1 MVNLLLIEGEDKSH
15 YVWIKDFNGLLSF
28 GTKTH
33 LFCPYCCHGYD
44 TRYNA
49 KKKLV
54 DHMSVCREFGGQ
66 RTFMPKKGKNIIK
79 FKDYHKSLKLPVVI
93 YADFE
98 TINDKAH
105 GCEPNPQNNET
116 DNSSWTKIKTKHK
129 CSGYSYTVISPY
141 FPSRTETYRGEDAG
155 EKFLK
160 VILEEE
166 KSILKWMKEN
176 EKELNLSKEEQL
188 EFQQADHCHICK
200 EKFINK
206 SAPDHSHHLKQIKE
220 LLEANKLS
228 LLKIPSIPQVKRQ
241 RRLLSLS
248 MHPDKVGPERE
259 EEYKSFLNKN
269 DELTNYLITNE
280 VIVNEKEEFEPEDDY
295 SEEELE
301 RIQKLGWKVR
311 DHDHWSGEFRGA
323 AHNGCNIAYRKV
335 QKVPVFFHN
344 LSGYDGHIIFQ
355 NIGKVKCKDPKPI
368 AKSMEKYIGFE
379 IGNLQFKDSLQHLSA
394 SLDKLV
400 NNLADKANIQG
411 CLHCPYRGIKKDVEK
426 HMKARHRKEFEPIY
440 EHKIKNPT
448 LEALF
453 RNLYARFQ
461 TKWKHLPEEAFELL
475 TRKGIYPYSYMNS
488 FDKFK
493 ETSLPPKES
502 FYNDLSRKHISDKD
516 FEYVKKIWTTFELQS
531 LGELHD
537 LYMET
542 DTLQLAD
549 IFENFRDGIL
559 KNYELDPAHFY
570 TAPALSWSAGLKYTK
585 VQLELPRDPD
595 MHMFFDKGLRGG
607 ISMVANHF
615 ARANNPE
622 MKEHWDPKQLQQ
634 SVWLGYVPILTH
646 WGFLMG
652 VETRTR

>member
-1 MVNLLLIEGEDKSH
+1 M
-15 YVWIKDFNGLLSF
+15 
-28 GTKTH
+28 
-33 LFCPYCCHGYD
+33 
-44 TRYNA
+44 
-49 KKKLV
+49 
-54 DHMSVCREFGGQ
+54 
-66 RTFMPKKGKNIIK
+66 
-79 FKDYHKSLKLPVVI
+79 
-93 YADFE
+93 
-98 TINDKAH
+98 
-105 GCEPNPQNNET
+105 
-116 DNSSWTKIKTKHK
+116 
-129 CSGYSYTVISPY
+129 
-141 FPSRTETYRGEDAG
+141 
-155 EKFLK
+155 
-160 VILEEE
+160 
-166 KSILKWMKEN
+166 
-176 EKELNLSKEEQL
+176 
-188 EFQQADHCHICK
+188 
-200 EKFINK
+200 
-206 SAPDHSHHLKQIKE
+206 
-220 LLEANKLS
+220 
-228 LLKIPSIPQVKRQ
+228 
-241 RRLLSLS
+241 
-248 MHPDKVGPERE
+248 
-259 EEYKSFLNKN
+259 
-269 DELTNYLITNE
+269 
-280 VIVNEKEEFEPEDDY
+280 
-295 SEEELE
+295 
-301 RIQKLGWKVR
+301 R

-394 SLDKLV
+394 SLDKLIR
-400 NNLADKANIQG
+400 NLADKANIQG

-426 HMKARHRKEFEPIY
+426 HMKARHRKEFEPTY

-549 IFENFRDGIL
+549 VFENFRDGIL

-585 VQLELPRDPD
+585 VQLELPQDPD

-607 ISMVANHF
+607 ISMVANPY
-615 ARANNPE
+615 ARSNNPE
-622 MKEHWDPKQLQQ
+622 MKEHWDPKQKKSYIFFSDCNNQYGWAM
-634 SVWLGYVPILTH
+634 SH
-646 WGFLMG
+646 FLPTVSDG
-652 VETRTR
+652 CGN

>member
-1 MVNLLLIEGEDKSH
+1 M
-15 YVWIKDFNGLLSF
+15 
-28 GTKTH
+28 
-33 LFCPYCCHGYD
+33 
-44 TRYNA
+44 
-49 KKKLV
+49 
-54 DHMSVCREFGGQ
+54 
-66 RTFMPKKGKNIIK
+66 
-79 FKDYHKSLKLPVVI
+79 
-93 YADFE
+93 
-98 TINDKAH
+98 
-105 GCEPNPQNNET
+105 
-116 DNSSWTKIKTKHK
+116 
-129 CSGYSYTVISPY
+129 
-141 FPSRTETYRGEDAG
+141 
-155 EKFLK
+155 
-160 VILEEE
+160 
-166 KSILKWMKEN
+166 
-176 EKELNLSKEEQL
+176 
-188 EFQQADHCHICK
+188 
-200 EKFINK
+200 
-206 SAPDHSHHLKQIKE
+206 
-220 LLEANKLS
+220 
-228 LLKIPSIPQVKRQ
+228 
-241 RRLLSLS
+241 
-248 MHPDKVGPERE
+248 
-259 EEYKSFLNKN
+259 
-269 DELTNYLITNE
+269 ITNE

-355 NIGKVKCKDPKPI
+355 KIGKGKCKDPKPI

-549 IFENFRDGIL
+549 VFENYREFSL
-559 KNYELDPAHFY
+559 KHYELDPAHFY

-607 ISMVANHF
+607 ISMVANPY

-622 MKEHWDPKQLQQ
+622 MKEHWDPKQKK
-634 SVWLGYVPILTH
+634 S
-646 WGFLMG
+646 
-652 VETRTR
+652 